1 MKDTNENLVPQDV
14 PQFVLMQSVG
24 ILKISGKDNS
34 CCLIPP
40 GRLMWQTCSSSTH
53 SVMDTSVVSQPFCTE
68 RIIKNNL

>member
-1 MKDTNENLVPQDV
+1 MKIWYLKTYRSL
-14 PQFVLMQSVG
+14 FLMQSVE

-34 CCLIPP
+34 CSLIPP